1 MSEVLAVGSKAP
13 AFTATAS
20 DGKSY
25 SLAEVLKKSSVAL
38 IFYPGD
44 NTPGCNRQLSAVR
57 DDFAKFERSGL
68 QPFGVN
74 PAGLDSHQKY
84 AQEFG
89 FQFPLLSDP
98 DRRLAQAYHTLK
110 DNGRSIERTVYVI
123 GKDGAI
129 RFGQRGAPPVT
140 EIVAA
145 AGA

>member
-13 AFTATAS
+13 AFAATAS

-25 SLAEVLKKSSVAL
+25 TLAEVLKKSHVAL

-44 NTPGCNRQLSAVR
+44 NTPGCTRQLSAVR
-57 DDFAKFERSGL
+57 DEFARFERSSL

-74 PAGLDSHQKY
+74 PAGLESHEKY
-84 AQEFG
+84 AREFG
-89 FQFPLLSDP
+89 FPFPLLSDP

-110 DNGRSIERTVYVI
+110 DNGRSIERTVYVV
-123 GKDGAI
+123 GKDGLIKFA
-129 RFGQRGAPPVT
+129 QRGAPPVT

-145 AGA
+145 AGT

>member
-74 PAGLDSHQKY
+74 PAGLESHQKY

-89 FQFPLLSDP
+89 FHVPPPFRSRSPAGAGRITPS
-98 DRRLAQAYHTLK
+98 RTTGAAS
-110 DNGRSIERTVYVI
+110 NGRST
-123 GKDGAI
+123 
-129 RFGQRGAPPVT
+129 
-140 EIVAA
+140 
-145 AGA
+145 